1 MPLSNI
7 HGIYLHS
14 LKILLCCKT
23 SPVKVILAH
32 ELVELFIKLTENVAL
47 FDKTTW
53 RHVMSDGTANWK
65 GQDTWRQ
72 GRRKINYC
80 KILPCILLIKFVR

>member
-1 MPLSNI
+1 MLLSNI

-32 ELVELFIKLTENVAL
+32 ELVELFIKLMENVAL
-47 FDKTTW
+47 FDNKATW
-53 RHVMSDGTANWK
+53 RHVMSYGTAN
-65 GQDTWRQ
+65 
-72 GRRKINYC
+72 
-80 KILPCILLIKFVR
+80 